1 MHISLIKSVDLLIKE
16 GYCPHGQIPSGETK
30 TLNMWLPGVWNLV
43 DEARFYCNIYTA
55 EPSGVTTSLKQT
67 PTICNHLY
75 SKHQK
80 INVPSQS
87 LIVNDSSRI
96 FHCFHSLL
104 SDHHGTI
111 KFIVPWS
118 YLPTLPVFPGVSK
131 FFIKSPGFPVT
142 APNLLDKMDFWAFL
156 CFSLK
161 FSPFF
166 HKIRT
171 FCIHCTVSGTFLHM
185 FSQWQRLVRHYND
198 ESAFWFHV
206 LHVRRHI
213 MS

>member
-1 MHISLIKSVDLLIKE
+1 MFEIWLMRQDFTVIFIQLNLQVWPPLL
-16 GYCPHGQIPSGETK
+16 
-30 TLNMWLPGVWNLV
+30 
-43 DEARFYCNIYTA
+43 
-55 EPSGVTTSLKQT
+55 
-67 PTICNHLY
+67 
-75 SKHQK
+75 SKHLTYATTYIQNTK
-80 INVPSQS
+80 NVPSQS

-171 FCIHCTVSGTFLHM
+171 FCILYTVSGTFLHL
-185 FSQWQRLVRHYND
+185 FSQWQRLVRHYNG